1 MTELKKQIVSAT
13 KWSSITELTAKLIAP
28 ITGIVLA
35 RLLTPDAFGVVT
47 TIMMIL
53 SFVEIF
59 TDAGF
64 QKYLVQHE
72 FRDKKDREQ
81 SATVAFW
88 CNMLFSLVIWG
99 FIILFR
105 EPIARIIGNP
115 GLGHVIA
122 ISCVCIPLLA
132 FSSIQMALYKRD
144 FDFKTLFRV
153 RMIALLVPLFIT
165 IPLAFFL
172 RSYWALIA
180 GTIATY
186 MVNAVFLTIYS
197 SWRPNFYFSF
207 GKLKE
212 MFSFSVWSMV
222 EQMSI
227 WLTGYLDIFIISA
240 YLSMSYLGLYKVSMT
255 TVGQIIGIITA
266 ATTPVLFSSLSRLQ
280 NDKLQFE
287 DVFFKFQKYVSLF
300 IFPIGVAIYSYSDLI
315 TKILLGEQWMEASPF
330 IGLWGL
336 TSAITI
342 VFSHY
347 SSEIYRS
354 VGRPKLSV
362 LAQWLHIV
370 VLCPAVM
377 VAVKYGFEILYIVRS
392 LVRFELIAVNFI
404 ILYVA
409 LRFPIQKMILNVFP
423 SMSAAIVMGVLAY
436 FFRVVINETILNL
449 IVSCAVCFCL
459 YILVISIFPRER
471 VLLKNII
478 RRVKFNL

>member
-13 KWSSITELTAKLIAP
+13 KWSSITELAAKLIAP

-72 FRDKKDREQ
+72 FRDKEDREQ

-88 CNMLFSLVIWG
+88 CNMLISLVIWG
-99 FIILFR
+99 FIILFC

-153 RMIALLVPLFIT
+153 RVIALLVPLVIT

-207 GKLKE
+207 EKLKE

-377 VAVKYGFEILYIVRS
+377 VAVKYGFETLYIVRS
-392 LVRFELIAVNFI
+392 LVRFELIAVNLI

-409 LRFPIQKMILNVFP
+409 LRFPIQKMVLNVFP
-423 SMSAAIVMGVLAY
+423 SISAAIVMGVLAY

>member
-1 MTELKKQIVSAT
+1 
-13 KWSSITELTAKLIAP
+13 
-28 ITGIVLA
+28 
-35 RLLTPDAFGVVT
+35 
-47 TIMMIL
+47 
-53 SFVEIF
+53 
-59 TDAGF
+59 
-64 QKYLVQHE
+64 
-72 FRDKKDREQ
+72 
-81 SATVAFW
+81 
-88 CNMLFSLVIWG
+88 
-99 FIILFR
+99 
-105 EPIARIIGNP
+105 
-115 GLGHVIA
+115 
-122 ISCVCIPLLA
+122 
-132 FSSIQMALYKRD
+132 
-144 FDFKTLFRV
+144 
-153 RMIALLVPLFIT
+153 
-165 IPLAFFL
+165 
-172 RSYWALIA
+172 
-180 GTIATY
+180 
-186 MVNAVFLTIYS
+186 
-197 SWRPNFYFSF
+197 
-207 GKLKE
+207 
-212 MFSFSVWSMV
+212 
-222 EQMSI
+222 
-227 WLTGYLDIFIISA
+227 
-240 YLSMSYLGLYKVSMT
+240 MT

-392 LVRFELIAVNFI
+392 LVRFELIAVNLI

-423 SMSAAIVMGVLAY
+423 SMIAAIVMGGMAY

-449 IVSCAVCFCL
+449 IVSCAVCLCL

>member
-13 KWSSITELTAKLIAP
+13 KWSSITELAAKLIAP

-72 FRDKKDREQ
+72 FRDKEDREQ

-88 CNMLFSLVIWG
+88 CNMLISLVIWG
-99 FIILFR
+99 FIILFC

>member
-13 KWSSITELTAKLIAP
+13 KWSSITELAAKLIAP

-72 FRDKKDREQ
+72 FRDKEDREQ

-88 CNMLFSLVIWG
+88 CNMLISLVIWG
-99 FIILFR
+99 FIILFC

-153 RMIALLVPLFIT
+153 RVIALLVPLVIT

-362 LAQWLHIV
+362 LAQWLHII

-377 VAVKYGFEILYIVRS
+377 VAVKYGFETLYIVRS

-423 SMSAAIVMGVLAY
+423 SMIAAIVMGGMAY